1 MEAFVRAAGGVMGRA
16 REGFGGQAA
25 VACDCPLAPVPPS
38 PPAAGQGA
46 AIDAHQS
53 AAARLAT
60 DSRRLA
66 QQDAAGD
73 TQLAAAVAQS
83 HSGRRRMDAVIAAAI
98 ADVEAMGLATG
109 TPQGKQALIEAI
121 ERRLLDTKAAVGEG
135 TADAGTHAAASEA
148 TAAGYRGI
156 GADPRAGLTPMSAP
170 MPMSGMG
177 SMMGGA
183 MPSMGGGMMPQMGGA
198 GLSSLM
204 PTAALQS
211 LLPRASGG
219 ATDPVA
225 SRSVRGGGVAQI
237 DRLAVSQVRFQR
249 GSFPGGQEAYR
260 GYINDMLDLQGVTD
274 PTARERWMSGFLT
287 AARRESS
294 FNPLAINLVDSN
306 ATSSTGNAADMMP
319 NRASRGGVQTIPS
332 TFAAFHQAGTST
344 NIYDPVANLCA
355 ARNYL
360 LFDPKYR
367 VAADGSDLGRVAQFN
382 PRSAARGY

>member
-1 MEAFVRAAGGVMGRA
+1 MSVEAFVRAAGGVMGRA

-183 MPSMGGGMMPQMGGA
+183 MPSMGGGMGGGGMGSAMGGF
-198 GLSSLM
+198 M

-211 LLPRASGG
+211 LSSLGQGAGSSSRRFSG
-219 ATDPVA
+219 
-225 SRSVRGGGVAQI
+225 
-237 DRLAVSQVRFQR
+237 
-249 GSFPGGQEAYR
+249 
-260 GYINDMLDLQGVTD
+260 
-274 PTARERWMSGFLT
+274 
-287 AARRESS
+287 
-294 FNPLAINLVDSN
+294 
-306 ATSSTGNAADMMP
+306 AD
-319 NRASRGGVQTIPS
+319 
-332 TFAAFHQAGTST
+332 GTST
-344 NIYDPVANLCA
+344 RAVGALDRPGLASEKGLQKYTKLLNRAISEAFPEIREIGGVRPDALKWHPQGLALDVMIPNAQTAAGRALGDRVVKFLVDNHEKLGVAHMIW
-355 ARNYL
+355 RQHMIQ
-360 LFDPKYR
+360 P
-367 VAADGSDLGRVAQFN
+367 DGSSSLMEGRGSITANHFDHVHVA
-382 PRSAARGY
+382 SVGGGY

>member
-1 MEAFVRAAGGVMGRA
+1 MRAAGGVMGRA
-16 REGFGGQAA
+16 REGFGAGSG
-25 VACDCPLAPVPPS
+25 VTCDCPLAPAPPS

-46 AIDAHQS
+46 AIDAHQD

-60 DSRRLA
+60 DSQRLA
-66 QQDAAGD
+66 QQDVAGD

-83 HSGRRRMDAVIAAAI
+83 HSGRRRMDTVIDAAI
-98 ADVEAMGLATG
+98 ADVEAMGFSTG
-109 TPQGKQALIEAI
+109 TPQGKQALIAAI

-135 TADAGTHAAASEA
+135 SADAGTHAAASEA

-156 GADPRAGLTPMSAP
+156 GADPRTGLTPMSTP
-170 MPMSGMG
+170 MPMGG
-177 SMMGGA
+177 MGGA
-183 MPSMGGGMMPQMGGA
+183 MPAMGAGMMPPMGGGGLA
-198 GLSSLM
+198 GLM

-211 LLPRASGG
+211 LLPRAASG
-219 ATDPVA
+219 ATETGA
-225 SRSVRGGGVAQI
+225 SRSVRGAGSAQI

-249 GSFPGGQEAYR
+249 ASVPGGQAAYR

-274 PTARERWMSGFLT
+274 PAARERWMTGFLT

-367 VAADGSDLGRVAQFN
+367 VSADGSDLGRVAQFN